1 MVKKYVFENPI
12 QATIGTVK
20 YKVAINWRNGI
31 VLADE
36 PFSSGGQ
43 ETGPDPFTL
52 LLSSLASCTLSTLRM
67 YIDRK
72 DWKIPEIFIEVN
84 MFQENDQKFT
94 TTIERK
100 ISFNYEISEEQKAK
114 LLLIANKCPI
124 SKILDNQII
133 INTAI

>member
-1 MVKKYVFENPI
+1 MIKKYVFENPI
-12 QATIGTVK
+12 QATIGNFK
-20 YKVAINWRNGI
+20 YKVAIKWRNGI
-31 VLADE
+31 LHADE

-43 ETGPDPFTL
+43 DTGPDPFTL

-84 MFQENDQKFT
+84 MYQENDQIFT

-100 ISFNYEISEEQKAK
+100 ISFNKEISEEQKEK
-114 LLLIANKCPI
+114 LFIIANKCPI
-124 SKILDNQII
+124 SKILGNQII
-133 INTAI
+133 INTTI